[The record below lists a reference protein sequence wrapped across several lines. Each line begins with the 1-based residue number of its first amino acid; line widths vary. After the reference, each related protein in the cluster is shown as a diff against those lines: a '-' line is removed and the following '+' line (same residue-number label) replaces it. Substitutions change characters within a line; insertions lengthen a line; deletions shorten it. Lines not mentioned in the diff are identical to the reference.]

1 MYAGMSTP
9 DQDKFLTACKEGDN
23 NTVRSLVAS
32 NKGVLIAKNK
42 VSYHIVGC
50 VILYF
55 IWSDLFVYCIDI
67 HRMVWQVSYGQ
78 AGRDMP
84 AL

>member
-9 DQDKFLTACKEGDN
+9 DQDKFLTACEKGDN
-23 NTVRSLVAS
+23 TTVRRLVATD
-32 NKGVLIAKNK
+32 KRLLIAKNE

-55 IWSDLFVYCIDI
+55 ILSDLFVYCIDI
-67 HRMVWQVSYGQ
+67 HRMARQVS
-78 AGRDMP
+78 
-84 AL
+84 